1 MSDHSLFLFVQSV
14 LYLLSIGD
22 WLLIPSA
29 ASTLTM
35 HITCV
40 YQHVFINHGA
50 THTHTHEESV
60 RHFWLHILNV
70 AIVTE
75 YLLRV
80 KSALTLIREL
90 ICWFPIHF
98 SIVSVLWTLDDLQ
111 LR

>member
-50 THTHTHEESV
+50 THTHTHTKKVS
-60 RHFWLHILNV
+60 
-70 AIVTE
+70 AIFGST
-75 YLLRV
+75 
-80 KSALTLIREL
+80 
-90 ICWFPIHF
+90 F
-98 SIVSVLWTLDDLQ
+98 
-111 LR
+111 